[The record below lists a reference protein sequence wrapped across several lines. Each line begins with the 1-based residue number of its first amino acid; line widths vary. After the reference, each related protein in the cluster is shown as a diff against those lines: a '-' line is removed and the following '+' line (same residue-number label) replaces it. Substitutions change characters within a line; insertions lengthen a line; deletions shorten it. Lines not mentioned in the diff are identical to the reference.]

1 MWDLPGPCSLHW
13 QADSYPRHP
22 QGSPEVQFHTGLPS
36 LSAERLWQVIQT
48 CSLSIFIWNV
58 RATLANMR
66 QMMLSWDKWV
76 RRELW
81 ELASLGSPGQLTW
94 WRWALSVDFQGCTF
108 FFLKYRVPQ
117 GGGTHW
123 CQLQFRAFWRWWNW
137 RFHESFR
144 PQTQFCLELSNTP
157 FDNGVPFP
165 GVQFHGAG
173 HPPGHSSS
181 CPTMDCGLSHI
192 SGLYDSGVSHGC
204 WHVWTSACHR
214 KANFKINILG
224 LP

>member
-1 MWDLPGPCSLHW
+1 MSAPWMVGIGKPRLPRSADLMKM
-13 QADSYPRHP
+13 
-22 QGSPEVQFHTGLPS
+22 GLICGFS
-36 LSAERLWQVIQT
+36 GMYL
-48 CSLSIFIWNV
+48 
-58 RATLANMR
+58 
-66 QMMLSWDKWV
+66 
-76 RRELW
+76 
-81 ELASLGSPGQLTW
+81 
-94 WRWALSVDFQGCTF
+94 F
-108 FFLKYRVPQ
+108 FFFKYRVPQ
-117 GGGTHW
+117 GGGLTDVSYS
-123 CQLQFRAFWRWWNW
+123 LGTFAGDGTAGFMT
-137 RFHESFR
+137 SFR

-173 HPPGHSSS
+173 HPHGHSSS